1 MSTHN
6 GSTHGSTRNDRHNEE
21 FDMLLNEVLEEL
33 ANPEPTTKLQEKV
46 MMRLRLAQTIPDGL
60 AAPRARALRSTSRR
74 PVFQSVPESQGIF
87 ASLSNSLRDLVW
99 PKRLPP
105 LVLESRPVAVI
116 DRMAQRRSFAS
127 TALAAGLHAAAI
139 LLIVFLVGSPLR
151 IAAPVKPA
159 QLTALVA
166 EPPPFPRSSRVLGG
180 GGGQRGPAQVSRG
193 APPRFS
199 EQQLVPPKASPMER
213 PKIAVVPS
221 IDVQQSLKMP
231 SALPNIG
238 MANAPD
244 VGVSMG
250 NGSGSGIGSGNGNG
264 MGPGSGGNT
273 GGGVRQVGGGVSAP
287 VEIYRVEPEFS
298 EEARRAKL
306 SGDVLVNL
314 WVDRT
319 GHVTH
324 VSVLKGLGMGLDE
337 KAVEAVKQFRFKPA
351 MEDGKPVT
359 VEMNIVVEFQI
370 F

>member
-1 MSTHN
+1 
-6 GSTHGSTRNDRHNEE
+6 
-21 FDMLLNEVLEEL
+21 MLLNEVLEEL

-46 MMRLRLAQTIPDGL
+46 IMRLRLAQTIPDGL

-180 GGGQRGPAQVSRG
+180 GGGQRGPAPVSKG
-193 APPRFS
+193 APLLIM
-199 EQQLVPPKASPMER
+199 EAMKMEHTLYSP
-213 PKIAVVPS
+213 ADGQVVRYHFAAG
-221 IDVQQSLKMP
+221 VQ
-231 SALPNIG
+231 
-238 MANAPD
+238 
-244 VGVSMG
+244 VEEGVDLLDFA
-250 NGSGSGIGSGNGNG
+250 
-264 MGPGSGGNT
+264 T
-273 GGGVRQVGGGVSAP
+273 
-287 VEIYRVEPEFS
+287 
-298 EEARRAKL
+298 EE
-306 SGDVLVNL
+306 
-314 WVDRT
+314 
-319 GHVTH
+319 
-324 VSVLKGLGMGLDE
+324 
-337 KAVEAVKQFRFKPA
+337 
-351 MEDGKPVT
+351 
-359 VEMNIVVEFQI
+359 
-370 F
+370 